1 MGDLDSDLLETKT
14 QAIIMDT
21 ISTFNSHYY
30 HCTISRLKH
39 ISYTSRD
46 ILLDYPWISNNGNT
60 YGSFINVL
68 ISNVYLNFLEKY
80 VTLCISF
87 ILIFFC
93 IGHCRNTRFI
103 TQKYPQITYFFLL
116 KDKIQWRVNCSFM

>member
-1 MGDLDSDLLETKT
+1 MGDLNSELLETST

-39 ISYTSRD
+39 IPYTSRD
-46 ILLDYPWISNNGNT
+46 ILLDYPWISHTGNT
-60 YGSFINVL
+60 YGSFINEL
-68 ISNVYLNFLEKY
+68 TSNMYLHFVEKY
-80 VTLCISF
+80 VTLCIT
-87 ILIFFC
+87 LYMIFFC

-103 TQKYPQITYFFLL
+103 TQKYSQIIHFFLL
-116 KDKIQWRVNCSFM
+116 KDKIQWRVNCNFM